1 MSLVNSDADKN
12 IKFIALDSLRKKK
25 RTSSLLKSSYCF
37 FRGAESDSSELP
49 VTSTL

>member
-25 RTSSLLKSSYCF
+25 EPQVCLRVLTAF
-37 FRGAESDSSELP
+37 SEDQSQTAQNCL
-49 VTSTL
+49 

>member
-25 RTSSLLKSSYCF
+25 EPQVCLRVLTAF
-37 FRGAESDSSELP
+37 SEEQSQTVQNCL
-49 VTSTL
+49 